1 MKYQEIYDEY
11 TNLLQSHS
19 QMRFEMADLPMGN
32 IVKKRISGKE
42 YHYLQYSAYGKK
54 KTEYLKASEVP
65 EVLSRL
71 ERRKT
76 LIQQLEMIQTEL
88 DRIEKAVK
96 ILDHKLS
103 STFVYLRQCA
113 DMDAMPLSKRP
124 QALSFA
130 AAMTA
135 LEGLPAR
142 DETEHNLLAW
152 ARGEKAFAEFYLPTL
167 QYYRVMEGAS

>member
-19 QMRFEMADLPMGN
+19 QIRFEMADLPMGN

-65 EVLSRL
+65 EVLSQL
-71 ERRKT
+71 ERRKV
-76 LIQQLEMIQTEL
+76 LIQQLEVIQTEL

-142 DETEHNLLAW
+142 NETERNLLAW
-152 ARGEKAFAEFYLPTL
+152 ARGEKAFAEFYLPAL
-167 QYYRVMEGAS
+167 QSYRVMEGAS